1 MTASP
6 TKSGTRRLSEVAR
19 KVVAPRGIAT
29 TGWPAVRQ
37 LCERKLGVTFDAW
50 QDGAGRLILSKR
62 EDGTLAAMVDG
73 VGLSLPRQVGK
84 TYLIGALIFALCILR
99 PGLLVIW
106 SAHHSRTHG
115 ETFLAMQAF
124 ADRLRVRPYILKVYT
139 GSGDEEIRF
148 RNGSRILFG
157 ARERGFGRGIP
168 AVDVMVF
175 DEAQILSDKALANM
189 LATMNVSAFGLAL
202 FIGTPPRP
210 EDDSEAFSRMRRQAY
225 AGELVDGAWIEVGA
239 ERGMDRKSPK
249 TWAAANPSYPHRTPA
264 QSIQRLMRKL
274 TPEDFDREGLGIW
287 DEDDGPKIM
296 PAWSKRGD
304 PSVSLPTDLVI
315 GLAGSVDGL
324 YGSIGAAGM
333 SGDVL
338 VLGAVDRRVGQRWLI
353 DEAKRIQ
360 DERGCR
366 VAIDPKGPLSD
377 LVDDLEAAGVDLTL
391 VEFAAYVDAC
401 AALWRMVE
409 ETGGVVHPEH
419 RDLSDAVR
427 LATWRNVGD
436 RRVFGRRG
444 GADISMLEAVTLAAD
459 VAQQGYDVSDSFM

>member
-1 MTASP
+1 MVTSP
-6 TKSGTRRLSEVAR
+6 TKPGTRRLSEVAR
-19 KVVAPRGIAT
+19 KVVAPRGIVA
-29 TGWPAVRQ
+29 TGWPAVRS
-37 LCERKLGVTFDAW
+37 LCERKLGISFDGW
-50 QDGAGRLILSKR
+50 QDGAGRLILAKR
-62 EDGTLAAMVDG
+62 ADGSLASMVDG
-73 VGLSLPRQVGK
+73 VGMSLPRQVGK
-84 TYLIGALIFALCILR
+84 THLIGALIFALCILR

-124 ADRLRVRPYILKVYT
+124 ADRLRVRPYVLKVYT

-225 AGELVDGAWIEVGA
+225 AGELTDGAWIEVGA
-239 ERGMDRKSPK
+239 ERGADRKSPK
-249 TWAAANPSYPHRTPA
+249 TWATANPSYPHRTPA

-287 DEDDGPKIM
+287 DEDNGPKIM
-296 PAWSKRGD
+296 PSWASRGD
-304 PSVSLPTDLVI
+304 SSVALPDGLVL

-324 YGSIGAAGM
+324 YGSIGAAGLA
-333 SGDVL
+333 GEDIV
-338 VLGAVDRRVGQRWLI
+338 VGAVDRKVGQRWLI
-353 DEAKRIQ
+353 AEAKRIQ
-360 DERGCR
+360 DERSCA
-366 VAIDPKGPLSD
+366 VAVDPKGPLSD
-377 LVDDLEAAGVDLTL
+377 LVDDLVDAGVDLTL
-391 VEFAAYVDAC
+391 VEFASYVDAC
-401 AALWRMVE
+401 ADLWRMVE
-409 ETGGVVHPEH
+409 QTGGVVHPDH
-419 RDLSDAVR
+419 REINDAVR
-427 LATWRNVGD
+427 VATWRNVGD

-444 GADISMLEAVTLAAD
+444 GADISMLEAVTLAAH
-459 VAQQGYDVSDSFM
+459 VARSQESAGFNVW